1 MTGANGTPSQQWV
14 TTDVSRLAESV
25 QALAVQV
32 AENNAILRTSMDNI
46 TRRVE
51 NTEEDVEEL
60 QKADIAL
67 REELAALALTVSST
81 ADLLRTSIKVALW
94 ALGALVTIGGIVLA
108 WALPHIAWT

>member
-1 MTGANGTPSQQWV
+1 MTGPDAVHDALRV

-32 AENNAILRTSMDNI
+32 AENNAILRTSMENL

-51 NTEEDVEEL
+51 NTEEDVEDL
-60 QKADIAL
+60 QAADTKL

-81 ADLLRTSIKVALW
+81 AGLLAATIKVALW
-94 ALGALVTIGGIVLA
+94 ALGAIATVGGIGLA
-108 WALPHIAWT
+108 WALPHIAWS